1 MSTCYHVPDKKKQF
15 FLSVCILN
23 LVCMLL
29 FVCLCS
35 LSDCHKCWMSFW
47 LATIPLV
54 AGPLVVVVL
63 SHKAN
68 FRVYTENGLCN
79 KHDCGLNVESFIFH
93 SWIIFQN
100 ICNIKRKPLVHL
112 FATLCTRVTTPA
124 FWPPVSFFTFY
135 FCSSQL
141 VETCEEKSEKFHPS
155 SLYYCWW
162 AIGSSENLWVPDF

>member
-100 ICNIKRKPLVHL
+100 ICNIKRKPLVQL
-112 FATLCTRVTTPA
+112 VATLCMCVKKPA
-124 FWPPVSFFTFY
+124 FWLLVT
-135 FCSSQL
+135 SSQL
-141 VETCEEKSEKFHPS
+141 ISVPPNWQRNATKKVWSFRVQSHLKFS
-155 SLYYCWW
+155 K
-162 AIGSSENLWVPDF
+162 V